1 MTRSSARASFGSAA
15 ALLALTIVATPTS
28 TEAQA
33 IYRCEQRGK
42 VTYTDTPCQ
51 KPVIQEV
58 GGAPPTSAP
67 TTQTVI
73 GGGYT
78 SPYGPW
84 SGQTQF
90 QVMNT
95 NVVQSE
101 GTHLVAFMEFIIGE
115 DGKVTGGSAENNC
128 RVLGIASP
136 GFTPAMLNL
145 DVTLS
150 NCPAK
155 LFNRRYHGTLSMN
168 SAKQIAQL
176 NLHAQ
181 QIGIGQVVAAD
192 IKATLA
198 R

>member
-1 MTRSSARASFGSAA
+1 MTRSARRASFGVAAFVALIAA
-15 ALLALTIVATPTS
+15 ATS
-28 TEAQA
+28 TPAKAQA
-33 IYRCEQRGK
+33 IYRCEQGGK
-42 VTYTDTPCQ
+42 VTYTDAPCE
-51 KPVIQEV
+51 KPLIQQV
-58 GGAPPTSAP
+58 GGAPAISPP
-67 TTQTVI
+67 RTQKVI

-78 SPYGPW
+78 NPYGPW

-90 QVMNT
+90 QIMNT

-101 GTHLVAFMEFIIGE
+101 GTHFIAFMDVMIGE
-115 DGKVTGGSAENNC
+115 DGKVTGASAENSC
-128 RVLGIASP
+128 RMLGLASP
-136 GFTPAMLNL
+136 GYTPAMLNL

-168 SAKQIAQL
+168 PKQRTAQL
-176 NLHAQ
+176 YVRAL
-181 QIGIGQVVAAD
+181 QIGIGQAVNAD